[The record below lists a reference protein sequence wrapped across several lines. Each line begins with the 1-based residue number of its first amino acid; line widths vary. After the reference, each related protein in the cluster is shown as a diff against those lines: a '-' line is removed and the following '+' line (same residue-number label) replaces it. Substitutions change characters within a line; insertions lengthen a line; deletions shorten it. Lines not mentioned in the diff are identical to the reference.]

1 MTQPEKI
8 HLVVYGREA
17 CHLCQE
23 MILALR
29 DLQVQGVFDFEVVD
43 IDKDPGLVAQYNDK
57 IPVLVAQIDNTEIC
71 HYHLD
76 LQAFDAYLAK
86 IR

>member
-1 MTQPEKI
+1 MTQPEII

-23 MILALR
+23 MIFALR
-29 DLQVQGVFDFEVVD
+29 DMQARGDFDFEIVD
-43 IDKDPGLVAQYNDK
+43 IDKDPELVARYNDK
-57 IPVLVAQIDNTEIC
+57 IPVLFAQTDNTEIC
-71 HYHLD
+71 HYHFD